1 MKPEHH
7 QLLRDLLD
15 GHDAVAQRDAILNAG
30 RHVLRRKRHARY
42 LTRTLAAAAFAGLAA
57 LAISRITTPH
67 SPASTADTMLAST
80 QPPSRVVSHAQE
92 ITDDELLA
100 LFPGTPVGLAKVNGK
115 QRLIFPRLGDE
126 ARFIVHL

>member
-7 QLLRDLLD
+7 QLLRDLLA

-30 RHVLRRKRHARY
+30 HRVLRRKRHVRY
-42 LTRTLAAAAFAGLAA
+42 LARTLAAAAFAGLAV

-67 SPASTADTMLAST
+67 SPTSKADTKLASA
-80 QPPSRVVSHAQE
+80 QPPRVVAHVQE

-115 QRLIFPRLGDE
+115 QRLIFPRPGDE

>member
-30 RHVLRRKRHARY
+30 RHVLRRKRQARY
-42 LTRTLAAAAFAGLAA
+42 LTRTLAATAFAGLAV

-67 SPASTADTMLAST
+67 SPASAADTHLAST
-80 QPPSRVVSHAQE
+80 QPPRAVSHVRE

-100 LFPGTPVGLAKVNGK
+100 LFPGTPVWLAKVNGK
-115 QRLIFPRLGDE
+115 QRLIFPRPGDE